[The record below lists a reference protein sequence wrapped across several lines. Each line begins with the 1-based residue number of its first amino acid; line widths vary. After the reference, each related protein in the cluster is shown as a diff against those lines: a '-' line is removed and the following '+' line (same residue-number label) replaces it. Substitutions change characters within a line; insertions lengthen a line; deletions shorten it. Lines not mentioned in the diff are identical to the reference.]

1 MKFFFQKKI
10 FFKKVGV
17 FKKIEKKDLI
27 QLDFN
32 LLTNFSSFSRFLL
45 KNGSLIK
52 TRLLLS
58 FILSK
63 FNNFIYFNSN
73 YIFTNYNLMGWVVD
87 DILEKRLNS
96 VYTFDLVTS
105 LIKPPFVIKSII
117 IPKKLRK
124 KTKKKYLIKIVYK
137 NENKRLKN
145 AYKQLFYYSNKFNDG
160 KIGIRLYKAFMFS
173 FLE

>member
-73 YIFTNYNLMGWVVD
+73 YIFTNYNLMG
-87 DILEKRLNS
+87 
-96 VYTFDLVTS
+96 
-105 LIKPPFVIKSII
+105 
-117 IPKKLRK
+117 
-124 KTKKKYLIKIVYK
+124 
-137 NENKRLKN
+137 
-145 AYKQLFYYSNKFNDG
+145 
-160 KIGIRLYKAFMFS
+160 
-173 FLE
+173 